1 MNVRENIE
9 GNFITFSC
17 FTGCHQSD
25 QWGLQSLQNLFVEV
39 FVIFGQMKE
48 HFYCAQDNRRTC
60 VLKSVFQKIHDV
72 KLFLLVLWLV
82 LGCDVQNDTLPP
94 LVEIF
99 NSIQKWNNQASV
111 NIEATFVSLNFIYS
125 LNGVDYDQ
133 WVGIFS

>member
-1 MNVRENIE
+1 
-9 GNFITFSC
+9 
-17 FTGCHQSD
+17 
-25 QWGLQSLQNLFVEV
+25 
-39 FVIFGQMKE
+39 MKE
-48 HFYCAQDNRRTC
+48 HFHSAQDNGRTC

-82 LGCDVQNDTLPP
+82 LGCDVQNDTLTP